1 LTTHKLEDYAVAKL
15 SLAEVETI
23 AELAKLTLTDEE
35 KTTFQEQLS
44 AILDYAEMLQQV
56 DTTGIPPMSS
66 AIPLSNVMR
75 PDEVTLSLSSEEAL
89 FNAPDADEASF
100 RVKAVLD

>member
-1 LTTHKLEDYAVAKL
+1 VAKL

-35 KTTFQEQLS
+35 KITFQEQLS

-56 DTTGIPPMSS
+56 DTTGIPPMAS

-75 PDEVTLSLSSEEAL
+75 ADEVALSLSSEEAL
-89 FNAPDADEASF
+89 FNAPDADKASF
-100 RVKAVLD
+100 RVRAVLD